1 MNSNEFKLIY
11 SYSRREAIRDGVL
24 INVSDQAQQSG
35 FKVPVAVTDHLYHGY
50 VVPAEGLEGEGQSVE
65 GRLHDLFWMC
75 QAAIKNRL
83 DGDRVE
89 FVCMFLMPGKLLQA
103 VKCLVVIGPGDQGEP
118 VVTLMLPGDE

>member
-1 MNSNEFKLIY
+1 MSPENFELIY
-11 SYSRREAIRDGVL
+11 TYTRKQAIKDGVL
-24 INVSDQAQQSG
+24 IDVSDQAQQSG
-35 FKVPVAVTDHLYHGY
+35 FKVPVAVTDHLFNGY
-50 VVPAEGLEGEGQSVE
+50 VVPAEGLAGEGQSVE

-89 FVCMFLMPGKLLQA
+89 FVCMFLMPGKLLQT

-118 VVTLMLPGDE
+118 VITLMLPGDE